1 MISLT
6 DGSQIGVA
14 SQGLPFSSCF
24 VSLSPPPPPCLTN
37 YSVTSSVTVVSSSV
51 ALAVSLTPLLSLP
64 SLS

>member
-24 VSLSPPPPPCLTN
+24 VSLSLSPPPPIIRLLP
-37 YSVTSSVTVVSSSV
+37 
-51 ALAVSLTPLLSLP
+51 LSLWFP
-64 SLS
+64 PL